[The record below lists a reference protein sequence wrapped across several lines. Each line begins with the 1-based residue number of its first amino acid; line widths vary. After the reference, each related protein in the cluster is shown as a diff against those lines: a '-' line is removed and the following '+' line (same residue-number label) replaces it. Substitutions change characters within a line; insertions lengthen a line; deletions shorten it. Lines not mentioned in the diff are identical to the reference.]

1 DASFDF
7 RAHDPASGDN
17 PTPAATCPAPPGI
30 DLRIGKT
37 ARNTAVVP
45 GGTVNYTLDWDNIGA
60 GSVSNVVVTDTLPAD
75 ITFVSAN
82 PAPIGPPVGQTLT
95 WNLGPAVT
103 NTSGTIVLTGTLS
116 NSVRAGQ
123 VVVNNAGIKS
133 GKPADVDTNP

>member
-60 GSVSNVVVTDTLPAD
+60 GNASSVVVTDTLPAD

-82 PAPIGPPVGQTLT
+82 PAPTPPVGQTLT
-95 WNLGPAVT
+95 WNLGPQVSGAH
-103 NTSGTIVLTGTLS
+103 GTIVLTGTLS

-123 VVVNNAGIKS
+123 VVVNNAGI
-133 GKPADVDTNP
+133 